1 LSNDP
6 KERRRAI
13 GKEEIDNT
21 LTSGPE
27 NVPKPKSYY
36 KGTAE
41 TIGALDIFSKKMK
54 TENAEKPCE
63 FEDSCFISRSKMGRC
78 PCECYR

>member
-1 LSNDP
+1 MQ
-6 KERRRAI
+6 EG
-13 GKEEIDNT
+13 GKTDKT
-21 LTSGPE
+21 MTSGPE

-54 TENAEKPCE
+54 TENAGRPCD
-63 FEDSCFISRSKMGRC
+63 FEDSCFIAKSKMGRC